1 MADIKDISQV
11 IHSALAEIGV
21 NGELTVNM
29 DGEHIEE
36 PLGRNGDAMAVKI
49 DIAEQLTER
58 APMHLWDNQ
67 AI

>member
-1 MADIKDISQV
+1 MADIKDVSQV
-11 IHSALAEIGV
+11 IQSALAEIGV
-21 NGELTVNM
+21 SGDLAINM
-29 DGEHIEE
+29 GGEHIEK
-36 PLGRNGDAMAVKI
+36 PLGRAGDAMDVKV